1 MTTPDYRL
9 PDSPLVFPEGLFC
22 VKTSLGPRQGYF
34 LVRWLEGP
42 MENNSRVHI
51 IKPAKHQ
58 NRYYTINTAGSEAG
72 FNPPKHTIYSRKSNG
87 RVVRKIRWSITRQTL
102 NFEDTVIPVLK
113 ILPAS
118 VLPSIKF
125 WSFIPIVDNSDQRRT
140 EEEDTLTLIAP
151 LTEDIMNIPLNPGNP
166 GNSGN
171 SGKYTIE
178 SIPPHI
184 ISAIL
189 RDAVMQ
195 GEECP
200 ITASELDVS
209 NGAVTSCFHLF
220 EKNAIMKWL
229 MLPESKEKCPV
240 CNTPC
245 NSYTL

>member
-1 MTTPDYRL
+1 M
-9 PDSPLVFPEGLFC
+9 
-22 VKTSLGPRQGYF
+22 
-34 LVRWLEGP
+34 
-42 MENNSRVHI
+42 
-51 IKPAKHQ
+51 
-58 NRYYTINTAGSEAG
+58 
-72 FNPPKHTIYSRKSNG
+72 
-87 RVVRKIRWSITRQTL
+87 
-102 NFEDTVIPVLK
+102 K

-125 WSFIPIVDNSDQRRT
+125 WSFIPIVDNFDQART
-140 EEEDTLTLIAP
+140 EEDTLIPVPPLI
-151 LTEDIMNIPLNPGNP
+151 EDSLINQGNPGNP
-166 GNSGN
+166 GNTDN
-171 SGKYTIE
+171 SSKYIIE

-195 GEECP
+195 GQECP

-240 CNTPC
+240 CNKPC